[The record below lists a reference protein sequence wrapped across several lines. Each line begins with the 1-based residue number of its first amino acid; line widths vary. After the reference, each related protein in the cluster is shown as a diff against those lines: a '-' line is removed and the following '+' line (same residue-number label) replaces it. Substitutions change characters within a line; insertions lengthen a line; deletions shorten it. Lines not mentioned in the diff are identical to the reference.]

1 MQEIYPK
8 FYKDFKCLMG
18 DCPNTCCKGW
28 GVDIDK
34 DTLLRY
40 KNINSPYGA
49 KLKQILS
56 NHKQFFK
63 LGASCPFLN
72 KEGLCDIEINLGESY
87 LCDVCRRFPRLTFQ
101 YGALCENALSCACI
115 EAARLLLSEK
125 IEFET
130 KETDKLITTYNTFDS
145 KLFPHIKN
153 CRNLIFK
160 ALQSNLNFDL
170 KIQFV
175 LEFGEYLQNNFR
187 VYSKIDNIVE
197 SFDNKIENYSAK
209 FTDTLNIKTIEKVI
223 KKYMG
228 LKMLTPNLKEKLDEL
243 LHLIYKKRITKKDFV
258 ELINNY
264 RNIFEFNNILI
275 YFIYKYFYR
284 CVYDYKIFSRLQF
297 AVYSTVVIMGL
308 GVLDIFKN
316 GYLSA
321 DFNAKNLEMFAR
333 EIEHNEDSIKKL
345 NKFYNKK
352 TR

>member
-8 FYKDFKCLMG
+8 FYKEFKCLMG
-18 DCPNTCCKGW
+18 ECPNTCCKGW

-87 LCDVCRRFPRLTFQ
+87 LCDVCRKFPRLTYT

-115 EAARLLLSEK
+115 EASRLLLLK
-125 IEFET
+125 KVEFEMV
-130 KETDKLITTYNTFDS
+130 ETDKRVTTYNTFDS
-145 KLFPHIKN
+145 KLFPYIQK
-153 CRNLIFK
+153 CRNLIFNV
-160 ALQSNLNFDL
+160 LQSELNFDS
-170 KIQFV
+170 KMQYV
-175 LEFGEYLQNNFR
+175 LDFGEYLQNNFR
-187 VYSKIDNIVE
+187 VYSKIDNIIE
-197 SFDNKIENYSAK
+197 SFENKSQTYSAK
-209 FTDTLNIKTIEKVI
+209 FTDKLSIKTVEKVI
-223 KKYMG
+223 KKYMS
-228 LKMLTPNLKEKLDEL
+228 LKMLNPNLKDKLDEL
-243 LHLIYKKRITKKDFV
+243 LRLIYKKRITKDDFV
-258 ELINNY
+258 ALITGY

-297 AVYSTVVIMGL
+297 AVYSTIVLIGL
-308 GVLDIFKN
+308 GVLDTYKN
-316 GYLSA
+316 GYLTT
-321 DFNAKNLEMFAR
+321 DFNVKNLEMFAR